1 MNKRY
6 YLFSKLLSFVNDD
19 YEVTD
24 ADMNNYSG
32 EIEIS
37 GKDEEGN
44 TITIKVRLGEAKK
57 DGD

>member
-6 YLFSKLLSFVNDD
+6 YIFSKLLSFVNDD
-19 YEVTD
+19 YDVTD
-24 ADMNNYSG
+24 ADMNNYSD

-37 GKDEEGN
+37 GEDEFGN
-44 TITIKVRLGEAKK
+44 TIKVTVRLGVKK